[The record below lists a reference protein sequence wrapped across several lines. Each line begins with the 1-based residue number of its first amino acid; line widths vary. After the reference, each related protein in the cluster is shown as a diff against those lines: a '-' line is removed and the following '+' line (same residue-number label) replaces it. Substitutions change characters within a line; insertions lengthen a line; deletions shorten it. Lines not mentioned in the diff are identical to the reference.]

1 MSAGRGG
8 GDGQARV
15 RLDLAGERRSDAEGR
30 QGIRGGRD
38 RGEPR
43 EQVRAGAR
51 HRGVVGQGEGVEVE
65 RGPGAGCGLAL
76 GGRQQDQHRASLA
89 RRPRTDARTGRAD
102 VVVRTWHSGGVRTAA
117 PHPRSRPM
125 TAMNVFGVV
134 YPFVLLV
141 IAAAVWL
148 GIRSSGRERTHA
160 SALEQRLR
168 ERTFTGQDRVTLEW
182 PRDRRRPSLAKVVSI
197 GESYGY
203 RLLDKRE
210 REHVVELEFERI
222 LDDEGF

>member
-1 MSAGRGG
+1 MYK
-8 GDGQARV
+8 
-15 RLDLAGERRSDAEGR
+15 R
-30 QGIRGGRD
+30 Q
-38 RGEPR
+38 
-43 EQVRAGAR
+43 
-51 HRGVVGQGEGVEVE
+51 
-65 RGPGAGCGLAL
+65 
-76 GGRQQDQHRASLA
+76 
-89 RRPRTDARTGRAD
+89 
-102 VVVRTWHSGGVRTAA
+102 
-117 PHPRSRPM
+117 
-125 TAMNVFGVV
+125 
-134 YPFVLLV
+134 
-141 IAAAVWL
+141 
-148 GIRSSGRERTHA
+148 GRERTHA

>member
-1 MSAGRGG
+1 
-8 GDGQARV
+8 
-15 RLDLAGERRSDAEGR
+15 
-30 QGIRGGRD
+30 
-38 RGEPR
+38 
-43 EQVRAGAR
+43 
-51 HRGVVGQGEGVEVE
+51 
-65 RGPGAGCGLAL
+65 
-76 GGRQQDQHRASLA
+76 
-89 RRPRTDARTGRAD
+89 
-102 VVVRTWHSGGVRTAA
+102 
-117 PHPRSRPM
+117 M

-141 IAAAVWL
+141 IAAAVWR

-168 ERTFTGQDRVTLEW
+168 EHTFTGQDRVTLEW